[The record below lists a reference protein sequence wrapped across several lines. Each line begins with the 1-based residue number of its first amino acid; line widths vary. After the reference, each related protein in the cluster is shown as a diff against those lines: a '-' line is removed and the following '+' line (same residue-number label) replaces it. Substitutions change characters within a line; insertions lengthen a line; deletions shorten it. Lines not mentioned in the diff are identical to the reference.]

1 MTIKQTIEKHQKILV
16 TSHLGPDCDAIASSL
31 FVYNTIKENYPKKEI
46 NISINTEGFPQRYS
60 IFKNIDK
67 IQLKPLLDIIKKHQP
82 TLIIL
87 TDGGMLKMFITE
99 QEVEKYNT
107 LLLNNKIETVSID
120 HHDSHDF
127 DLFTYNFRESRPSA
141 VEVAYKIMHKDD
153 GMVLF
158 DGWEQIVLFG
168 MIADSDRF
176 YFESDFLQDSLELAL
191 EITKKGFS
199 IRKIDDLINCYEPV
213 ELEYMAELFTNI
225 KFDKDYLYSFIS
237 ENRIKIFKRKGLS
250 SFARKIATRKVIDSF
265 MNHTSSYNF
274 CFVITPPS
282 EEQSHYNIS
291 VRSKENTI
299 DCTQLLKKFNGG
311 GYVTGGGGKIDSNSL
326 KKAIAITKERIAE
339 FLVEQKKS

>member
-1 MTIKQTIEKHQKILV
+1 MTIKQIIEKHQKILI

-67 IQLKPLLDIIKKHQP
+67 IQLTSLTKIIEKYKP

-107 LLLNNKIETVSID
+107 LLLNNNIETVSID

-127 DLFTYNFRESRPSA
+127 DLFTYNFRETRPSA
-141 VEVAYKIMHKDD
+141 VEVTYKIMHKDEK
-153 GMVLF
+153 MKLF
-158 DGWEQIVLFG
+158 EGWEKIVLFG

-176 YFESDFLQDSLELAL
+176 YFESDFLQDSLKLAS

-213 ELEYMAELFTNI
+213 ELEYIAELFSNI
-225 KFDKDYLYSFIS
+225 TFDKDYLYSFIS
-237 ENRIKIFKRKGLS
+237 ENRVKIFKRKGLS

-282 EEQSHYNIS
+282 EELSNYNIS

-299 DCTQLLKKFNGG
+299 DCTQLLKKFDGG
-311 GYVTGGGGKIDSNSL
+311 GYIKGGGGRIETDSL
-326 KKAIAITKERIAE
+326 QKAIEIAKERIAE
-339 FLVEQKKS
+339 FLAEQKNS